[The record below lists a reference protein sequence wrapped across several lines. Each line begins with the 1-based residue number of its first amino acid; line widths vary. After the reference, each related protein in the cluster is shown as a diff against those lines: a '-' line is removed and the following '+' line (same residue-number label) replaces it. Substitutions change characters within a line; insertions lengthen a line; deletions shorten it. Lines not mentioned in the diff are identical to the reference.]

1 MMVLGFV
8 YVIVYGQAVFIEPN
22 WMLSRLELG
31 IFAAGG
37 MANIFAAFKL
47 VRK

>member
-8 YVIVYGQAVFIEPN
+8 YVIMYGQAVFIEPN

-31 IFAAGG
+31 IFALGG
-37 MANIFAAFKL
+37 LANILAAL
-47 VRK
+47 RLIRK